1 MEFITIFCLLLTLG
15 LVLWIFGVAVLFVIK
30 VIIGICGIP
39 FLRGRISSD
48 PKEPAEAP
56 SSKTKEAVKV
66 SFSSDNSFYLIGE
79 DPEGR
84 KVKRY
89 SDNNTIFRLY
99 KENSL
104 YLSTVENQRMGQR
117 MDLETTDAADM
128 IHQMESCFYKW
139 SIGDPGHHFSY
150 AHCGACFRYN
160 TPGTP

>member
-15 LVLWIFGVAVLFVIK
+15 LVLWMFGVAVLFVIK
-30 VIIGICGIP
+30 VVIGICGIP

-84 KVKRY
+84 KVKKY

-104 YLSTVENQRMGQR
+104 YLSNVKNLRMGQS
-117 MDLETTDAADM
+117 MNLKATNATDM
-128 IHQMESCFYKW
+128 IRQIESYFCKW
-139 SIGDPGHHFSY
+139 SIDDPSRHFAY
-150 AHCGACFRYN
+150 E
-160 TPGTP
+160 